1 MKREFLE
8 ELKLSQE
15 AIDAVLAEHEKTLTE
30 SRQAAQAWEE
40 KYQQAQLDHDAAMAK
55 LRFDGVL
62 DRAINAAGGR
72 SYKAITALLDL
83 EALQASE
90 DPEAAAQEALLSL
103 KKESGWLFQTPV
115 APPYASGTGTGAF
128 RFPDPQTL
136 ADALKEKFGN

>member
-15 AIDAVLAEHEKTLTE
+15 AIDAVLAEHERVLTE

-40 KYQQAQLDHDAAMAK
+40 QYQQAQLDHDAALAK

-62 DRAINAAGGR
+62 DRAITAAGGR
-72 SYKAITALLDL
+72 SYKAVTALLDL
-83 EALQASE
+83 DALQASE

-103 KKESGWLFQTPV
+103 FSG
-115 APPYASGTGTGAF
+115 
-128 RFPDPQTL
+128 
-136 ADALKEKFGN
+136 E